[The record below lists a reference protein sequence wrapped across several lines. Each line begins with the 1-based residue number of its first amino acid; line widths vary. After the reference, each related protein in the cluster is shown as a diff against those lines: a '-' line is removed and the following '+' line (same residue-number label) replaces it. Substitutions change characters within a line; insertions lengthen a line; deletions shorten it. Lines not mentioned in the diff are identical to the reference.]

1 MHVADPVPQ
10 AVEDQATHHRV
21 VRVQRVPGAGVVR
34 VPRAVWLEEV
44 VRLVVE
50 AAERQCGALV
60 TPFRRVVVHDV
71 ENHLDARAV
80 QRLHEVAELVD
91 GTQRV
96 PTRAVPG
103 VGGEEGN
110 RGVPPVVEEAGR
122 GILRIEL
129 EHGQQLDGGDPEI
142 LQIGN
147 LLDHAGVRSARTG
160 PDARAR
166 MPREPGDVHL
176 VDHGRGEGL
185 AQLGVALP
193 VVRVGIHDHA
203 PHGEPRVVAGPA
215 RRDAGVPVGHDDG
228 ASIRIEEGLCGIEAK
243 PPRRIEGADRAVRV
257 RLSRAKAGYER
268 VPVVVRPV
276 SPRIEA
282 NHAGRLG
289 VAGAVEQQQLQ
300 PAGLTG
306 EDGKIHAALHGRG
319 PEGEAAPGRD
329 VHVQHW
335 RCCPRR

>member
-10 AVEDQATHHRV
+10 AVEDQAAHHRV
-21 VRVQRVPGAGVVR
+21 VRVQRVAGARIVR
-34 VPRAVWLEEV
+34 VARPIGLEEV

-50 AAERQCGALV
+50 TAERQRGSLV
-60 TPFRRVVVHDV
+60 APFRRVVVDDI
-71 ENHLDARAV
+71 EDHLDARAV

-91 GTQRV
+91 RAQRV
-96 PTRAVPG
+96 TPG
-103 VGGEEGN
+103 TVGGVRSEEGD
-110 RGVPPVVEEAGR
+110 RGIAPVVDQAGR

-166 MPREPGDVHL
+166 MPREAGDVHL
-176 VDHGRGEGL
+176 VDHRRGEGL

-193 VVRVGIHDHA
+193 VVGVGIHDHA

-228 ASIRIEEGLCGIEAK
+228 ASIGIEEDLRGIEAK

-257 RLSRAKAGYER
+257 RLSWAKAGYER

-276 SPRIEA
+276 SPLIEA

-329 VHVQHW
+329 VHVQRW